1 MLPGTHSA
9 LVHSPRRFF
18 DADMLRSHDSAVTR
32 ESLEISLW
40 VGSVILE
47 MNIGGMDGKR
57 LAAQLFED
65 VHGRL
70 PAVLQTR
77 SRC

>member
-1 MLPGTHSA
+1 LH
-9 LVHSPRRFF
+9 
-18 DADMLRSHDSAVTR
+18 ADILRLHDSAVTR
-32 ESLEISLW
+32 ESVEISLW
-40 VGSVILE
+40 GSLILE

-77 SRC
+77 